1 MHLHRVKMKHKNA
14 DNQAKLAKKNNSLV
28 ASRIVAR
35 YLHHLRSITVIR
47 QLISLLSATQQHRG
61 ATLALLGG
69 DGYFSDKVASL
80 QNEIDGRI
88 TTLQLLNH
96 ELSEP
101 ILARD
106 IGTLLQEWETVRDWP
121 GGKALENF
129 NLHSNFIEQQMKLI
143 WHVTEK
149 TNCFLLAATPKP
161 ANPDTCPP
169 QQRELLAGDTLLVQ
183 FILLE
188 TPELMEVL
196 ARIRGLATH
205 ACVIGVCDAEH
216 SSWLDHLLKQLNL
229 KKERFRILSNSLQR
243 YSLRDVPA
251 LINLEIQ
258 DVRIVQLIQLVENNI
273 LHQDKIDIDSHNIFS
288 MATNIINSQTEV
300 VKQGLDFIQN
310 KIHRQ
315 LDGWHYEGSVL

>member
-1 MHLHRVKMKHKNA
+1 MQQQIVKIMPKNA
-14 DNQAKLAKKNNSLV
+14 DNQIKLLKENSSL
-28 ASRIVAR
+28 AATKIVAK

-47 QLISLLSATQQHRG
+47 QLISLITATQQHRG
-61 ATLALLGG
+61 ANLALLEG
-69 DGYFSDKVASL
+69 DSYFSDKVNAL
-80 QNEIDGRI
+80 QNEIDSRI
-88 TTLQLLNH
+88 TTLQLLNQ
-96 ELSEP
+96 ELSMP
-101 ILARD
+101 IPIQD
-106 IGTLLQEWETVRDWP
+106 IGTLLQEWETVRDWS
-121 GGKALENF
+121 GSTALENF
-129 NLHSNFIEQQMKLI
+129 NLHSNFIEQQMKLM

-161 ANPDTCPP
+161 ANPDTSPP

-188 TPELMEVL
+188 TPELMEIL

-205 ACVIGVCDAEH
+205 ACVIGVCDSEH

-229 KKERFRILSNSLQR
+229 KKERFRALSKSLQR

-251 LINLEIQ
+251 LIDLQIQ
-258 DVRIVQLIQLVENNI
+258 DARIVQLIQLVENKI
-273 LHQDKIDIDSHNIFS
+273 LHQDSINIDSHNIFT
-288 MATNIINSQTEV
+288 MVTNIINSQMEV

-315 LDGWHYEGSVL
+315 LDGWHYETAL